1 MAERSDEKAVNDI
14 DNGIGSCDVCHGNH
28 YVDKSPLQ
36 TAPRL
41 YSNCPICVVQ
51 NATTTDIGPVT
62 NSNDRGQLRQ

>member
-1 MAERSDEKAVNDI
+1 MAERNDKKAVNEAVAFINDI
-14 DNGIGSCDVCHGNH
+14 DNGVGSCDVCHGNH

-62 NSNDRGQLRQ
+62 NSK